1 MREAFKQ
8 VGASQLD
15 EESKDAAMVRELQPG
30 RHTVI
35 VNDFNYTSG
44 IVLIEIFELLQ
55 VTVFLKARHFL
66 LWSWFFG
73 GKSRSSQTLRG

>member
-1 MREAFKQ
+1 MVLYDRSGPVAANDDWESEFTFKMREAFTQ

-30 RHTVI
+30 LYTVI

-44 IVLIEIFELLQ
+44 IVLIEIFELP
-55 VTVFLKARHFL
+55 
-66 LWSWFFG
+66 
-73 GKSRSSQTLRG
+73 

>member
-1 MREAFKQ
+1 MPDPYMVLYDSSGPVAVNDDWESEFTFKMLEAFKQ

-30 RHTVI
+30 QHTVI

-44 IVLIEIFELLQ
+44 IVLIEIFELP
-55 VTVFLKARHFL
+55 
-66 LWSWFFG
+66 
-73 GKSRSSQTLRG
+73 